1 MLISMTGVGSA
12 YDTFDWGTLRID
24 VYSVNSRYKDIIVRC
39 PKELSMLENSLREE
53 LKNRYVRGKVIV
65 TLYSTFAPELKMAS
79 INGKV
84 LGNYFE
90 ELMSIHGKLK
100 LLEEIQLELLLDLPG
115 VLEQPEGRI
124 LDLYEQINKDA
135 IALLDKALSDWNEM
149 RKSEGEHIS
158 SFVNESL
165 DKYEKL
171 VDEITGEWDVAFEEE
186 LTELKSKINLLVS
199 NIALEDDPS
208 HFEAV
213 AHLADK
219 WDIKEEITRSK
230 SHIEKFRE
238 ALKSNVSE
246 GKKLNFLLQ
255 EMLREIN
262 TIASKVKNAKIRWHV
277 VESKCLL
284 EQMREQIQN
293 VE

>member
-1 MLISMTGVGSA
+1 LLISMTGVGSA

-53 LKNRYVRGKVIV
+53 LKNRFARGKVTV

-149 RKSEGEHIS
+149 RKS
-158 SFVNESL
+158 
-165 DKYEKL
+165 
-171 VDEITGEWDVAFEEE
+171 VDMFIFLSALTGTA
-186 LTELKSKINLLVS
+186 S
-199 NIALEDDPS
+199 NP
-208 HFEAV
+208 
-213 AHLADK
+213 
-219 WDIKEEITRSK
+219 
-230 SHIEKFRE
+230 
-238 ALKSNVSE
+238 E
-246 GKKLNFLLQ
+246 GKDN
-255 EMLREIN
+255 RSSN
-262 TIASKVKNAKIRWHV
+262 DCN
-277 VESKCLL
+277 
-284 EQMREQIQN
+284 
-293 VE
+293 